1 MALGIEESGLGPL
14 LFQSLVIVQP
24 QISQWLSD
32 CTNINDVHKL
42 ALINEQ
48 DFRKGPFNEQSN

>member
-32 CTNINDVHKL
+32 CTNINDVDKL